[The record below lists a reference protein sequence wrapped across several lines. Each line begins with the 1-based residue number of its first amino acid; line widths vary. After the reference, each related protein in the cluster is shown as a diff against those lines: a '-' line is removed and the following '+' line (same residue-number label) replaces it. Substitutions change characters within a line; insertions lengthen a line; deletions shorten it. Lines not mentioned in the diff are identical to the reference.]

1 MIQTVSVEE
10 LHNRIDELLARARSA
25 GDEVIVSE
33 GGTPVLRVEPIGGE
47 PRPRQPRKPGSA
59 KGQIWIADDFDDPLP
74 EEVLRAFEGEE

>member
-59 KGQIWIADDFDDPLP
+59 KGQFVVPDDFDDPLP
-74 EEVLRAFEGEE
+74 DDIVESFYQ